1 MECKACQR
9 DTSTVLYED
18 NVACIVLPKESTAIG
33 HLQILPKQ
41 HVMMFDELPDT
52 TAQHLLFLANYAA
65 SVIFE
70 HLGAHGTNIIVHDG
84 PYSNSKYPHLSVDV
98 LLRTQDDGISFQWQ
112 PKAVSPEDMEDVAQ
126 KVRDKVEITADAEMK
141 DQGKEKKETEDKD
154 KKQEIKEQ
162 KTDKTSSVIDNED
175 SYYLKQLRRMP

>member
-9 DTSTVLYED
+9 DASTVLYED
-18 NVACIVLPKESTAIG
+18 NVACIILPKESTAVG

-112 PKAVSPEDMEDVAQ
+112 PKAVSPEDMEEVA
-126 KVRDKVEITADAEMK
+126 KKIRDKVDLTAAEMK
-141 DQGKEKKETEDKD
+141 DQGKEKTEKEEKD

-175 SYYLKQLRRMP
+175 SYYLKQLRHMP